1 MFVREKVRKKENL
14 LHAVE
19 RIYKEKGFTDAI
31 IRRLL
36 QPKIGYVFG
45 IYEGALKSDD
55 LLSIKDL
62 LPPEQFQERQNSSP
76 TLADFMEVAE
86 KEPKALFMTYIVP
99 KGRPDERV
107 TVEGACVPQERK
119 DLIDFL
125 HKKALYP
132 PDEEGPWHKIKATV
146 GMHDGAYQAPEEYY
160 CMWWD

>member
-31 IRRLL
+31 IRKLL
-36 QPKIGYVFG
+36 QPKIGYSFG

-55 LLSIKDL
+55 LLSIKDR

-86 KEPKALFMTYIVP
+86 KEPRAFFMTYIVP
-99 KGRPDERV
+99 KKRVDERV
-107 TVEGACVPQERK
+107 TVEGVCMPQERK
-119 DLIDFL
+119 DMIDL
-125 HKKALYP
+125 LKKKALHP
-132 PDEEGPWHKIKATV
+132 PDKEGLWGEVQRHVYRYGGFQVP
-146 GMHDGAYQAPEEYY
+146 DDYY

>member
-14 LHAVE
+14 IHAVE
-19 RIYKEKGFTDAI
+19 RTYKRRGFTDAI
-31 IRRLL
+31 LERLR
-36 QPKIGYVFG
+36 PRFVYSFG
-45 IYEGALKSDD
+45 TYSSELESNE

-62 LPPEQFQERQNSSP
+62 LPPEQFKERQNASP

-132 PDEEGPWHKIKATV
+132 PDEEGPWHKVKATV

>member
-1 MFVREKVRKKENL
+1 MFVRKKVGEKENL
-14 LHAVE
+14 LHTVE
-19 RIYKEKGFTDAI
+19 RTYKRRGFTDAI
-31 IRRLL
+31 LERLR
-36 QPKIGYVFG
+36 PRFVYSFG
-45 IYEGALKSDD
+45 TYSSELESNE

-62 LPPEQFQERQNSSP
+62 LPPEQFKERQNASP